1 MSGEL
6 NEKKKLQCQQKIR
19 GKTIEND
26 VIEKMKRHVNPIQK
40 NYEKVEL
47 ICLILT
53 ISFFM
58 FIFKIVINNLMY

>member
-26 VIEKMKRHVNPIQK
+26 VIEKEKRQVNPIHK
-40 NYEKVEL
+40 NNEKIEL
-47 ICLILT
+47 IGLI
-53 ISFFM
+53 FDD
-58 FIFKIVINNLMY
+58 

>member
-6 NEKKKLQCQQKIR
+6 NGKKTSMSTKIR

-26 VIEKMKRHVNPIQK
+26 VIEKKKRLVNPIQK

-53 ISFFM
+53 ISFFYVC
-58 FIFKIVINNLMY
+58 I